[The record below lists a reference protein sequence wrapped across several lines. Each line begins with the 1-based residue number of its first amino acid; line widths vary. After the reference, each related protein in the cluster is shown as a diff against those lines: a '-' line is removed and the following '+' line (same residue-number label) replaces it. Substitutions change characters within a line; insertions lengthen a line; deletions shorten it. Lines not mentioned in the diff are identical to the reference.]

1 MLTHHTT
8 SLPARCSCGSRS
20 RVHSR
25 RRMMFRCAGYTR
37 FGTARAGGEVT
48 HPLQW
53 SSEVHAPDLALIYYK
68 TPDGCKGG
76 WTCAKHAP
84 GGRGAEGRLRVK
96 TPDGC
101 KGGWTCAKHAPGGR
115 GAVGRVRINYRYYNP
130 SDGRWTRRDSIGIEG
145 GMSLHMITG
154 NNPVSKVDQLGNLIA
169 PPGMPSIT
177 RSIFFKTLIEIY
189 IAMNRVKSKI
199 DSMKACAEGVKADML
214 ALNVK
219 AREKDKYR
227 HCYGTCLMRLRCGLT
242 TQSLAAI
249 WKEIDDIRKAII
261 GFRDFETKI
270 NFIERVLDSF
280 YDFKADYSCPFE
292 SSEDDCLCCC
302 NKK

>member
-1 MLTHHTT
+1 
-8 SLPARCSCGSRS
+8 
-20 RVHSR
+20 
-25 RRMMFRCAGYTR
+25 
-37 FGTARAGGEVT
+37 
-48 HPLQW
+48 
-53 SSEVHAPDLALIYYK
+53 
-68 TPDGCKGG
+68 
-76 WTCAKHAP
+76 
-84 GGRGAEGRLRVK
+84 
-96 TPDGC
+96 
-101 KGGWTCAKHAPGGR
+101 
-115 GAVGRVRINYRYYNP
+115 
-130 SDGRWTRRDSIGIEG
+130 
-145 GMSLHMITG
+145 MITG

-177 RSIFFKTLIEIY
+177 KAIFLKTLIEIY
-189 IAMNRVKSKI
+189 IAINRVKSKI
-199 DSMKACAEGVKADML
+199 DSMKICAEGVKADML

-227 HCYGTCLMRLRCGLT
+227 HCYGTCLMRLRCGLA

-302 NKK
+302 NK